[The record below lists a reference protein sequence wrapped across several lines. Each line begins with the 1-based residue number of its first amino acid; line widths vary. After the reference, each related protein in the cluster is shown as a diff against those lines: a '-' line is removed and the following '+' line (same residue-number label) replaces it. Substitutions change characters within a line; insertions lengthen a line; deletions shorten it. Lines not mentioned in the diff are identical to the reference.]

1 MKLILNEYGVNDLMK
16 RIRFLESDIED
27 AGIEIVNELI
37 NMGTTTAGQF
47 DAMAPHSSN
56 KENTSYTVKARVYE
70 NSVTGCVGLQGPG
83 IIYDEFGT
91 GNEGAA
97 NPHPLK
103 ENFGLNP
110 YNSGPVVSKNVNIYG
125 HHYWFYK
132 PGVISEPN
140 YHFPPNGYTEGIPAG
155 KQVYNTSRMLQKEK
169 NKVAKSIL
177 NRYLPKYNK

>member
-1 MKLILNEYGVNDLMK
+1 MKLILNAYGVSDLMK
-16 RIRFLESDIED
+16 RLRFLESDVED
-27 AGIEIVNELI
+27 AGIEIVNELV
-37 NMGTTTAGQF
+37 NMGVNE
-47 DAMAPHSSN
+47 AMRLDSVAPHSSN
-56 KENTSYTVKARVYE
+56 KGNSPYTVKAKAAKGV
-70 NSVTGCVGLQGPG
+70 VTGCTGLQGTG

-91 GNEGAA
+91 GNEGVA

-132 PGVISEPN
+132 PGLVSEPN
-140 YHFPPNGYTEGIPAG
+140 YHYPPNGYTEGIPSG
-155 KQVYNTSRMLQKEK
+155 KQVYNTARILQKEK

-177 NRYLPKYNK
+177 NRYLPKYK

>member
-1 MKLILNEYGVNDLMK
+1 MKLILNAYGVSDLMK
-16 RIRFLESDIED
+16 RLRFLESDVED
-27 AGIEIVNELI
+27 AGIEIVNELVNI
-37 NMGTTTAGQF
+37 GASE
-47 DAMAPHSSN
+47 AMRLDSVAPHSSN
-56 KENTSYTVKARVYE
+56 RGNNPYTVKAKVAKG
-70 NSVTGCVGLQGPG
+70 VITGCTGLQGTS

-110 YNSGPVVSKNVNIYG
+110 YNSGPVVSKNINIYG

-132 PGVISEPN
+132 PGLTSEPN
-140 YHFPPNGYTEGIPAG
+140 YHFPPNGYTEGIPSG
-155 KQVYNTSRMLQKEK
+155 KQVYNTARTLQKEK

-177 NRYLPKYNK
+177 NRYLPKYK